1 MKLPTVFSAAGF
13 VGPRVVGIILLS
25 NTGSDFQYRQH
36 RSAPLPDE
44 GWWATLY
51 AEIIPFEQRLEMG
64 RVLRHI
70 EYLWFCAKN
79 HGLRQF
85 GGATLLQQRVQHA
98 GYPHTHTAPTER
110 PSLCL

>member
-1 MKLPTVFSAAGF
+1 M
-13 VGPRVVGIILLS
+13 
-25 NTGSDFQYRQH
+25 H
-36 RSAPLPDE
+36 
-44 GWWATLY
+44 

-85 GGATLLQQRVQHA
+85 GGATLPQQRVQ
-98 GYPHTHTAPTER
+98 YQPPEIKKR
-110 PSLCL
+110 

>member
-1 MKLPTVFSAAGF
+1 MDAGWA
-13 VGPRVVGIILLS
+13 VLASVCLREPGELMWP
-25 NTGSDFQYRQH
+25 GSDFQYRQH

-44 GWWATLY
+44 GWWATLH
-51 AEIIPFEQRLEMG
+51 AEMIPFEQRLEVG

-98 GYPHTHTAPTER
+98 GYPHTHITPTER
-110 PSLCL
+110 PSLCSE

>member
-1 MKLPTVFSAAGF
+1 M
-13 VGPRVVGIILLS
+13 
-25 NTGSDFQYRQH
+25 H
-36 RSAPLPDE
+36 
-44 GWWATLY
+44 

-98 GYPHTHTAPTER
+98 GYPHTAIPTLHRQNVPAYAYE
-110 PSLCL
+110 

>member
-1 MKLPTVFSAAGF
+1 MWP
-13 VGPRVVGIILLS
+13 
-25 NTGSDFQYRQH
+25 GSDFQYRQH

-44 GWWATLY
+44 GWWATLH
-51 AEIIPFEQRLEMG
+51 AEMIPFEQRLEMG

-85 GGATLLQQRVQHA
+85 GGATSPQQRVQYA
-98 GYPHTHTAPTER
+98 GHPHTHITPAER
-110 PSLCL
+110 PTLCLWRYGAEDKHYRLTLHLVS